1 MRSKKSKKRMSPVD
15 AVLPKQSWM
24 GDEGEDGC
32 VVGETEKVKRKRKN
46 GAGGLC
52 VF

>member
-1 MRSKKSKKRMSPVD
+1 MSPVD

-24 GDEGEDGC
+24 RDEGEDGC
-32 VVGETEKVKRKRKN
+32 VVGETENVRERIGLGD